1 MEKYN
6 LSFTELNET
15 QNHED
20 FNIIWL
26 SLDAVPNSISDN
38 YLKQFDCR
46 EACISYIRKFK
57 SERKFLLV
65 LTMDLEYL
73 SSFEDLS
80 QIQSIYILKKS
91 NENIQF
97 NKQNCLKLVD
107 KFENID
113 ELINRLRKD
122 ILLLYTS
129 DLPVNISSLNEN
141 NIEESLISLHRNS
154 LTILWYKSFIYHL
167 IQSSNVNMEE
177 LKQIM
182 LDQCRLEYQ
191 NSENELIKINSF
203 NMYCSNENI
212 LNWYTQDSFLY
223 RLLNKAFRTRN
234 IHFICRFQYFLKGVY
249 KKFQELSEIQQETY
263 PLIVYRG
270 QILNTN
276 DLKRLQSNVDP
287 LILMNTFVSTTR
299 NEEIAHL
306 FIRGARLS
314 ALFKINIH
322 NRFQSYID
330 ISSFSSMP
338 YEQEIL
344 FFPGTIFS
352 IDSIQQ
358 ENDSTWII
366 ELTLNNEISEHI
378 ENLISDFQNHIPVF
392 KNKHNLFMKTD
403 DFRLIKQY
411 YKILT
416 GEEFCLNNESLNMIY
431 IYVAFTFSNLGCY
444 EKAIELYKKYLLIGN
459 ISIDSSKSKVIH
471 MIIGYLYYNFSAY
484 DSAFLHYGIVL
495 SLLDE
500 GNLLTLELYNHIGD
514 VWNTIDNIDYAIS
527 CYQQALNVGNINN
540 ICRSDINQ
548 KLNDLL
554 LKKKHSAPNY
564 IYQRQINDIDEHYR
578 SIINPDNETELKDC
592 QCQLNNEHNLTPIQH
607 IDVLY
612 RFGICLMRKGDF
624 CYALEIFLKTKQ
636 MVIDQPPDDENNSI
650 SIWFIDLSYQIGL
663 CWMKKGD
670 FDQALKN
677 LLTAE
682 QIIIKNPPLW
692 DRFPQLLATL
702 YDNITILYFFL
713 NEPFKALIMWKKSND
728 IKTNF
733 SYD

>member
-1 MEKYN
+1 
-6 LSFTELNET
+6 
-15 QNHED
+15 
-20 FNIIWL
+20 
-26 SLDAVPNSISDN
+26 
-38 YLKQFDCR
+38 
-46 EACISYIRKFK
+46 
-57 SERKFLLV
+57 
-65 LTMDLEYL
+65 
-73 SSFEDLS
+73 
-80 QIQSIYILKKS
+80 
-91 NENIQF
+91 
-97 NKQNCLKLVD
+97 
-107 KFENID
+107 
-113 ELINRLRKD
+113 
-122 ILLLYTS
+122 
-129 DLPVNISSLNEN
+129 
-141 NIEESLISLHRNS
+141 
-154 LTILWYKSFIYHL
+154 
-167 IQSSNVNMEE
+167 
-177 LKQIM
+177 
-182 LDQCRLEYQ
+182 
-191 NSENELIKINSF
+191 
-203 NMYCSNENI
+203 
-212 LNWYTQDSFLY
+212 
-223 RLLNKAFRTRN
+223 
-234 IHFICRFQYFLKGVY
+234 VY

-270 QILNTN
+270 QILNAN
-276 DLKRLQSNVDP
+276 DLKRLESNVDP
-287 LILMNTFVSTTR
+287 FILMNTFMSTTR
-299 NEEIAHL
+299 NEEIARL

-322 NRFQSYID
+322 NRFRSYID

-392 KNKHNLFMKTD
+392 KNKHNVFMKTD

-411 YKILT
+411 YNVLT

-431 IYVAFTFSNLGCY
+431 IYVAFMF
-444 EKAIELYKKYLLIGN
+444 I
-459 ISIDSSKSKVIH
+459 IH
-471 MIIGYLYYNFSAY
+471 MIIGYLYYNFSVY
-484 DSAFLHYGIVL
+484 DNAFLHYGIVL

-514 VWNTIDNIDYAIS
+514 VWNTIDNIDYAVS
-527 CYQQALNVGNINN
+527 CYQQALNVGSINN

-554 LKKKHSAPNY
+554 LKKKHSAPNS

-592 QCQLNNEHNLTPIQH
+592 QCQLKNEHNLTPIQH
-607 IDVLY
+607 IDALY

-636 MVIDQPPDDENNSI
+636 MVIDQPPDDENNST

-713 NEPFKALIMWKKSND
+713 NEP
-728 IKTNF
+728 
-733 SYD
+733 